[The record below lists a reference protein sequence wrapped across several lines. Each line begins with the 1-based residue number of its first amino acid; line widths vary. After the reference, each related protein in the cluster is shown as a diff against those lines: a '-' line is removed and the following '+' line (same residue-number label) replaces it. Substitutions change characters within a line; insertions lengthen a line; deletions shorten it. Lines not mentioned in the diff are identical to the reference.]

1 MIIVLQEERCVCES
15 CHVFKLSNVL
25 GNSPSH
31 LMFEKIKIKEE
42 NEIPRCFDDYKIE
55 VDEKMPEGVELIEKL

>member
-1 MIIVLQEERCVCES
+1 MCSNTAMYLEIVR
-15 CHVFKLSNVL
+15 HILSQS
-25 GNSPSH
+25 NSLLSDD
-31 LMFEKIKIKEE
+31 MKIKEE

>member
-15 CHVFKLSNVL
+15 CMCS
-25 GNSPSH
+25 
-31 LMFEKIKIKEE
+31 MFEKIKIKEE

>member
-1 MIIVLQEERCVCES
+1 M
-15 CHVFKLSNVL
+15 FKHSNVL